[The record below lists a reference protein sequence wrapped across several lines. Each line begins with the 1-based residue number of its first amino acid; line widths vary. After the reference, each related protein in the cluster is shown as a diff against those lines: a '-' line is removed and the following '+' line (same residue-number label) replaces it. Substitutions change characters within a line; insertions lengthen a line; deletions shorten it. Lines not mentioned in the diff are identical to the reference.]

1 MDIMMIVLLVVL
13 CLLMFIPQH
22 KHAKARQK
30 MLDEVKSGDKI
41 ITVDRIFA
49 EVKSVDGDKL
59 VINIGSEKEVLIE
72 IHKEGIGEV
81 LKDKSLASEK

>member
-1 MDIMMIVLLVVL
+1 MIGLLVVF
-13 CLLMFIPQH
+13 CLLMFIPQY
-22 KHAKARQK
+22 KHGKARQK
-30 MLDEVKSGDKI
+30 MLEEVKAGDKI

-59 VINIGSEKEVLIE
+59 VINIGSDKEVLVK

-81 LKDKSLASEK
+81 LKEKAAAEK

>member
-1 MDIMMIVLLVVL
+1 
-13 CLLMFIPQH
+13 
-22 KHAKARQK
+22 

-59 VINIGSEKEVLIE
+59 IINIGSDKEVLVQ
-72 IHKEGIGEV
+72 IHKLGIGEV
-81 LKDKSLASEK
+81 LKETPAAENK